1 MPQALDHSSSLRYR
15 GLCISRR
22 LAAASTGDSA
32 CALSAVT
39 PGCAASWND
48 SHLAR
53 SDTVD
58 QSPPSAHSS
67 GIAGAIGSSS
77 ENDRPAYPTA
87 HRLAS
92 SGASGSNAVD
102 AIPSGARISSATY
115 CGYGVSLI
123 LLTISPSSW
132 YPRLQSL
139 ELGVRRH
146 GSEDLADP
154 LEVAGRHPLV
164 ARLPGHE
171 VSAGR
176 LADEPRLVRQ
186 QAPDRDAA

>member
-15 GLCISRR
+15 GLYISRR
-22 LAAASTGDSA
+22 VAAASLGGSA

-58 QSPPSAHSS
+58 QSPPSAHSG
-67 GIAGAIGSSS
+67 GIDGAIASSS
-77 ENDRPAYPTA
+77 ENARPAHP
-87 HRLAS
+87 LAS

-164 ARLPGHE
+164 A
-171 VSAGR
+171 
-176 LADEPRLVRQ
+176 
-186 QAPDRDAA
+186 